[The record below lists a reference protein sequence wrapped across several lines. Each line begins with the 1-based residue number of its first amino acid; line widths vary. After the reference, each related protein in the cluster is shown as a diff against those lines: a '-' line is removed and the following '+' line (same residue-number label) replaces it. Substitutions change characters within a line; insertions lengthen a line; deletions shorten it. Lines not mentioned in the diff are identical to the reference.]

1 MQRGRLLILLGLVL
15 LLGVGALLVIFV
27 VGGGSIPGLSQPTP
41 VPSPTPEAADAPV
54 QVVIMS
60 QNVGRGEKILANQVT
75 TGPWPKKLLPPNAV
89 LDVNDAVGK
98 LARYDLQQGEP
109 VLKSLLAEDPSLLS
123 HTGSEAALQIPEG
136 QVAISLPMTRLS
148 TVAYAIRDGDSVNV
162 LVSLLFVDLAEKTQ
176 TLTPDQWAAL
186 IKTAGSAG
194 ANGSGS
200 TASTLSVQDLGL
212 AGSFLDNNPLLPE
225 VQILVRPS
233 EAQRP
238 RLVVQQIVQA
248 ARVLHVGTFVDK
260 NVLVSAP
267 TATPLPEGSPPPPPT
282 AVPPPDIITLIVS
295 PQDALVLNYFM
306 FANAKFTMVLRAPAD
321 QSRTDT
327 ESVTLQYA
335 VERFKISVPAPL
347 NFGLEPAVRK
357 LQNPTLPNEPLPV
370 LIPLPSG
377 QSLCGGDNCP

>member
-15 LLGVGALLVIFV
+15 LLGVGALLVIYF
-27 VGGGSIPGLSQPTP
+27 VGGGAIPGLTPPTP
-41 VPSPTPEAADAPV
+41 TPSPTPEAGNEPV

-60 QNVGRGEKILANQVT
+60 QNVGRGEKIEASQVT
-75 TGPWPKKLLPPNAV
+75 TGPWPKTLLPPNAV
-89 LDVNDAVGK
+89 TDVNDVVGK

-109 VLKSLLAEDPSLLS
+109 VLKSLLANDPSTLS
-123 HTGSEAALQIPEG
+123 ATGSEAALQIPEG
-136 QVAISLPMTRLS
+136 QVAIALPMTRLS

-186 IKTAGSAG
+186 IKTTGTTS
-194 ANGSGS
+194 ANGN
-200 TASTLSVQDLGL
+200 TPSTLAVQDLGL
-212 AGSFLDNNPLLPE
+212 AGTFLDNNPLLPD

-233 EAQRP
+233 EPQRP

-260 NVLVSAP
+260 DVKISLP
-267 TATPLPEGSPPPPPT
+267 TPTPLPEGSPPPPPT

-370 LIPLPSG
+370 LIPLPNG